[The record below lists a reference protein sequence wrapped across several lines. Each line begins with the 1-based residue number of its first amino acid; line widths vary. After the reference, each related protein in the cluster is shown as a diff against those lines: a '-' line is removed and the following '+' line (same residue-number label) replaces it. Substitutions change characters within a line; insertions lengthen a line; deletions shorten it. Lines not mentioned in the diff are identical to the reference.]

1 MLKYIGALILTLAV
15 LLVALGALMPASC
28 IDWLNRTVTGYSEV
42 TSWLRRASP
51 SMKLLHVVGYAWL
64 AFLWSVLRNPRWRAW
79 HVASMLLGLGI
90 LVECL
95 QTFSAGRE
103 PRLGDVMADAV
114 GIAIGLSMSFV
125 TIRVVGALKRKR
137 RAAEVV
143 ANTGR

>member
-1 MLKYIGALILTLAV
+1 
-15 LLVALGALMPASC
+15 MPASC